1 MPELPEVETV
11 VRTLRPLL
19 VGATIQHIDVLHSKM
34 LHPNVKKFVNTIQ
47 NLTFTSIERIGKFIL
62 FFLNQDIVMVSHL
75 RMEGKFLVLEKDDSM
90 RPRYARMIFTLKDGR
105 RLIYDDMRKFGTM
118 TLSTLDRY
126 RQLPALK
133 HLGEEPDQVR
143 DPLSI
148 HQAFHRSRRPLK
160 SLLLDQTILL
170 GLGNIY
176 ADEVLFASNLHPLTQ
191 GRQLTLTQTTTL
203 ISNSQKILKAA
214 IADGGTRIRS
224 YASGAAIDG
233 KFNLRIHVYG
243 RDQHPCHTCGHR
255 LDKITIGGRGS
266 HYCPRCQHHPQFP
279 YVIGVTGEIATGKS
293 TLLSVGKT
301 LGFAT
306 LSADDLVSDLYAS
319 PLGKKTLKKLFPES
333 FQRHSLQR
341 HLLLKIIVEQP
352 RRYQQLIRWLF
363 PLVKETIYQ
372 RLVKTK
378 QPAIILEVPLLFQ
391 GNVDAYCDTII
402 GVDMPKPLQLKLLTK
417 RQPETAP
424 LLTVLNE
431 RNHYRDFL
439 SFVDIRIQNDAD
451 IDTFKDRINRILK
464 PFIVASSP
472 VAK

>member
-19 VGATIQHIDVLHSKM
+19 VGATIRHIDVRHPKM
-34 LHPNVKKFVNTIQ
+34 LHPNAKTFVNTVQ
-47 NLTFTSIERIGKFIL
+47 NLSFTSIERIGKFIL
-62 FFLNQDIVMVSHL
+62 FFLTEKIVFVSHL
-75 RMEGKFLVLEKDDSM
+75 RMEGKFLVLEKEDL
-90 RPRYARMIFTLKDGR
+90 PLTRYARMIFTLKDGR

-133 HLGEEPDQVR
+133 NLGQEPETVY
-143 DPLSI
+143 DPSSI
-148 HQAFHRSRRPLK
+148 HQSFHLSKRPLK

-176 ADEVLFASNLHPLTQ
+176 ADEVLFASNIHPLTQ
-191 GRQLTLTQTTTL
+191 GRQLTLVQTKM
-203 ISNSQKILKAA
+203 IIQKSQQILKAA

-243 RDQHPCHTCGHR
+243 RDQQPCHTCGHR

-266 HYCPRCQHHPQFP
+266 HYCPRCQHHPEFP
-279 YVIGVTGEIATGKS
+279 YVIGITGEIATGKS
-293 TLLSVGKT
+293 TLLSVGKS

-306 LSADDLVSDLYAS
+306 LSADDLVSDIYRS
-319 PLGKKTLKKLFPES
+319 PKGKKTLKKLFPES
-333 FQRHSLQR
+333 FQGQTLQR
-341 HLLLKIIVEQP
+341 HLLLKTVVDQP
-352 RRYQQLIRWLF
+352 RRYLQLIRWLF

-372 RLVKTK
+372 RLVKMK
-378 QPAIILEVPLLFQ
+378 QTPVILEVPLLFQ
-391 GNVDAYCDTII
+391 GKVDAYCDTII
-402 GVDMPKPLQLKLLTK
+402 GLDMPKHLQQNLLTQ
-417 RQPETAP
+417 RQPESAH
-424 LLTVLNE
+424 LLSVLNE
-431 RNHYRDFL
+431 RNQYRDFL
-439 SFVDIRIQNDAD
+439 LFVDTRLRNDAD
-451 IDTFKDRINRILK
+451 IETFKNRIKQVLK

-472 VAK
+472 VGK